1 MISSLLVTAPATR
14 SMYARPRSGPA
25 RQGLERPGEE
35 LGRPLRLADNDES
48 LCEREQPGAPL
59 RCVRWRQPER
69 VLGERRGVLWGAA
82 RKRAR
87 DSCGDRRCELC
98 IGLLGGERKVQR
110 TQLLVGNDARE
121 LQMELAPFVG
131 LRSASRRCGEQGV
144 GGAHTVAVDEHHT
157 RVHRGVERV
166 WSGDRRSLGEAQVRA
181 QRDDEQQPAHGAGQP
196 FDAGAEQVLDA
207 VRHGDLLADR
217 GQAVSGER
225 ASDLEREQGI
235 PERRLVDAAQELPRE
250 AQPEPLGQDPPRGAE
265 AERADLEP
273 SQRPPLERALESSL
287 DTGALGEQEAD
298 GLALEP
304 AHGEVECVGGRRIE
318 PLDVVDRDQQRLT
331 GGQGAQRVQEAER
344 DRVGLGRRARRLGPQ
359 KGHLQRAQLR
369 SRQADELLRLDAVEQ
384 VDQRGK
390 REPRV
395 GAARPRREH
404 AASRAS
410 GRTRGR
416 PPRASSCRFQARP

>member
-1 MISSLLVTAPATR
+1 MIAA
-14 SMYARPRSGPA
+14 AW
-25 RQGLERPGEE
+25 
-35 LGRPLRLADNDES
+35 ES
-48 LCEREQPGAPL
+48 
-59 RCVRWRQPER
+59 
-69 VLGERRGVLWGAA
+69 
-82 RKRAR
+82 
-87 DSCGDRRCELC
+87 
-98 IGLLGGERKVQR
+98 
-110 TQLLVGNDARE
+110 
-121 LQMELAPFVG
+121 
-131 LRSASRRCGEQGV
+131 
-144 GGAHTVAVDEHHT
+144 
-157 RVHRGVERV
+157 
-166 WSGDRRSLGEAQVRA
+166 AQVRA
-181 QRDDEQQPAHGAGQP
+181 QRDDEQQSAHGAGQP

-217 GQAVSGER
+217 GQAVFGER

-298 GLALEP
+298 GLALEA

-331 GGQGAQRVQEAER
+331 GSQGAQRVQEAER

-369 SRQADELLRLDAVEQ
+369 SRQADELLRLDPVEQ
-384 VDQRGK
+384 VDQR
-390 REPRV
+390 RQTR
-395 GAARPRREH
+395 AARRRRSPAPR
-404 AASRAS
+404 ARAMPC
-410 GRTRGR
+410 T
-416 PPRASSCRFQARP
+416 RASSIPASQSVVLPIPGSPVSTNAPGGPSRATKRCEPSELRVATDAARSSGRSPPSAFLL